1 MSVNSCL
8 LFAILAVGLVS
19 TIEIPGSFGHGLGSE
34 TMDPVTVGDKQVTL
48 EVSSTTDYD
57 TEIRQ
62 ITIDLSET
70 ATRDLIKETTFSVEL
85 IKGDEIL
92 LVNNFERDD
101 GVLIMNLVPSED
113 EDVQVIN
120 QETFASFFGLAAD
133 QFNVKG
139 KVFESGGLYEFN
151 IKILTIDSY
160 SNILTEP
167 IEYDLGISIPET
179 TYYAIYDEG
188 FGKQQIGII
197 TYYDQILDFE
207 YGQTSIKFMFPFEW
221 SNDAIEQ
228 SSVVHQEILIPKT
241 FGDFLVSDFTVY
253 LNEILLSETV
263 INIDDFSKDER
274 IIHVV
279 ISQTELMDLFENEK
293 ITGDKIVLEIKP
305 NSNVLMGLTENSQF
319 KIMLDWEPHKIK
331 SGENIMLKFDILDVF
346 LKDRPISVSYD
357 LDVIHDNVMIFS
369 ENGISTGVKDTQN
382 RVEFLVPENVAGPI
396 TVKFSNLDNSELAHL
411 ELPIIID
418 GESGITLQETAS
430 EPTISLSTDE
440 ESYQVGDT
448 IYVTGNVGNYVGND
462 WVRSEFIAPNGNIAK
477 VEQIT
482 PNSDGDFSTSFKIS
496 LKTNGIYKIKAS
508 FGSAET
514 STSILVGS
522 AERALV
528 PLASVNEK
536 MEITMDFSNKSN
548 DSQPFAFIIQIKDEN
563 NTTISLSNI
572 TGVLG
577 VGQTLD
583 QVLSYTPTEPGTYT
597 IEKFLWSDLSNPTA
611 LIDEKEMFTFIA
623 SDFGITIS
631 EP

>member
-1 MSVNSCL
+1 MNPY
-8 LFAILAVGLVS
+8 FFFGILVIGLVS

-48 EVSSTTDYD
+48 EVGSTTDYD
-57 TEIRQ
+57 MKIRQ

-85 IKGDEIL
+85 IKGDETL
-92 LVNNFERDD
+92 FVNNFERDD

-120 QETFASFFGLAAD
+120 RETFASVFGLASD

-151 IKILTIDSY
+151 IKILTIDNY
-160 SNILTEP
+160 SNVLPDP
-167 IEYDLGISIPET
+167 IEYYLGISIPET
-179 TYYAIYDEG
+179 TYYEINDDG

-207 YGQTSIKFMFPFEW
+207 YNQTSIKFMFPFDW
-221 SNDAIEQ
+221 SNNAIEQ

-241 FGDFLVSDFTVY
+241 FGSFLVSDFTVY

-263 INIDDFSKDER
+263 INVDDFSRDER

-279 ISQTELMDLFENEK
+279 ISQAELMDLFENEK
-293 ITGDKIVLEIKP
+293 ITGDKITLEIRP

-357 LDVIHDNVMIFS
+357 LDVIHDNVVIFS
-369 ENGISTGVKDTQN
+369 ENGVSTGVKDAQN
-382 RVEFLVPENVAGPI
+382 RVEFLVPENVVGPI
-396 TVKFSNLDNSELAHL
+396 TVKFSNLDNSELANL
-411 ELPIIID
+411 ELPIIIN
-418 GESGITLQETAS
+418 GE
-430 EPTISLSTDE
+430 PKISLSTDE

-448 IYVTGNVGNYVGND
+448 IYVTGNVGNYIGND

-482 PNSDGDFSTSFKIS
+482 PNGDGDFSTAFKIS
-496 LKTNGIYKIKAS
+496 LKTNGIYKIKAF

-522 AERALV
+522 AERALI

-536 MEITMDFSNKSN
+536 MEMVMDFTNKSN
-548 DSQPFAFIIQIKDEN
+548 NSQPFAFIVQVKDEN

-572 TGVLG
+572 TGILG
-577 VGQTLD
+577 AGQTLD
-583 QVLSYTPTEPGTYT
+583 QVLSYIPTEPGTYT

-611 LIDEKEMFTFIA
+611 LIDEKETFTFIA
-623 SDFGITIS
+623 SGLGITIS

>member
-1 MSVNSCL
+1 MSVNSYL

-19 TIEIPGSFGHGLGSE
+19 TIEMPGSFGHGLGSE

-48 EVSSTTDYD
+48 EVGSTTDYD
-57 TEIRQ
+57 TEVRQ

-85 IKGDEIL
+85 IKGNETL

-113 EDVQVIN
+113 VDVQVIN
-120 QETFASFFGLAAD
+120 RETFASIFGLASD

-160 SNILTEP
+160 SNVLPDP
-167 IEYDLGISIPET
+167 IEYYLGISIPET
-179 TYYAIYDEG
+179 TYYEINDDG
-188 FGKQQIGII
+188 FGKQKIGII

-207 YGQTSIKFMFPFEW
+207 YNQTSIKFMFPFDW

-228 SSVVHQEILIPKT
+228 SSVVHEEILIPKT
-241 FGDFLVSDFTVY
+241 FGNFLVSDFAVY

-305 NSNVLMGLTENSQF
+305 SSNVLMGLTENSQF
-319 KIMLDWEPHKIK
+319 KVTLDWKPHEIK
-331 SGENIMLKFDILDVF
+331 SGENMMLEFDILDVF
-346 LKDRPISVSYD
+346 LKDKPISVNYD
-357 LDVIHDNVMIFS
+357 LDVIHNNLVFFS
-369 ENGISTGVKDTQN
+369 ENGVSTGVKDAQN
-382 RVEFLVPENVAGPI
+382 RVEFLVPENVSGPVTI
-396 TVKFSNLDNSELAHL
+396 KFSNLDNSELANL
-411 ELPIIID
+411 ELPIIIN
-418 GESGITLQETAS
+418 GE
-430 EPTISLSTDE
+430 PKISLSTDE

-448 IYVTGNVGNYVGND
+448 IYVTGNVGNYIGND
-462 WVRSEFIAPNGNIAK
+462 SVRSEFIAPNGNIAK

-482 PNSDGDFSTSFKIS
+482 PNSDGDFSTAFKIS
-496 LKTNGIYKIKAS
+496 LKTNGIYKIKAL

-522 AERALV
+522 AERALI

-536 MEITMDFSNKSN
+536 MEMTMDFTNKSN
-548 DSQPFAFIIQIKDEN
+548 NSQPFAFIVQIKDEN

-572 TGVLG
+572 TGILG
-577 VGQTLD
+577 PDQTLD
-583 QVLSYTPTEPGTYT
+583 QVLSYIPTEPGTYT

-611 LIDEKEMFTFIA
+611 LIDEKETFTFIA
-623 SDFGITIS
+623 SGLGITIS

>member
-1 MSVNSCL
+1 
-8 LFAILAVGLVS
+8 
-19 TIEIPGSFGHGLGSE
+19 
-34 TMDPVTVGDKQVTL
+34 
-48 EVSSTTDYD
+48 
-57 TEIRQ
+57 
-62 ITIDLSET
+62 
-70 ATRDLIKETTFSVEL
+70 
-85 IKGDEIL
+85 
-92 LVNNFERDD
+92 
-101 GVLIMNLVPSED
+101 
-113 EDVQVIN
+113 
-120 QETFASFFGLAAD
+120 
-133 QFNVKG
+133 
-139 KVFESGGLYEFN
+139 
-151 IKILTIDSY
+151 
-160 SNILTEP
+160 
-167 IEYDLGISIPET
+167 
-179 TYYAIYDEG
+179 
-188 FGKQQIGII
+188 
-197 TYYDQILDFE
+197 
-207 YGQTSIKFMFPFEW
+207 MFPFDW

-357 LDVIHDNVMIFS
+357 LNVIHDNVMIFS

-418 GESGITLQETAS
+418 GEGGITLQETAS

-508 FGSAET
+508 FSSAET

-522 AERALV
+522 AERALI
-528 PLASVNEK
+528 PLALVNEK
-536 MEITMDFSNKSN
+536 MEMTLDFANKSN
-548 DSQPFAFIIQIKDEN
+548 NSQPFAFIVQIKDEN

-577 VGQTLD
+577 AGQTLD

>member
-1 MSVNSCL
+1 VNSYL
-8 LFAILAVGLVS
+8 LFGILVIGLIS
-19 TIEIPGSFGHGLGSE
+19 AIEIPDSFGHGLGSE

-48 EVSSTTDYD
+48 EVGSTTDYD

-70 ATRDLIKETTFSVEL
+70 STRELIKETTFNVEL
-85 IKGDEIL
+85 IKGDEVL

-120 QETFASFFGLAAD
+120 QETLASFFGLAAD

-151 IKILTIDSY
+151 IKILTIDNY
-160 SNILTEP
+160 SNVLPDP
-167 IEYDLGISIPET
+167 IEYYLGISIPET
-179 TYYAIYDEG
+179 TYYEINDDG

-207 YGQTSIKFMFPFEW
+207 YNQSSIKFMFPFDW

-241 FGDFLVSDFTVY
+241 FGNFLVSDFTVY

-279 ISQTELMDLFENEK
+279 ISQAELMDLFENEK

-357 LDVIHDNVMIFS
+357 LNVIHDNVMIFS

-418 GESGITLQETAS
+418 GEGGITLQETAS

-508 FGSAET
+508 FSSAET

-522 AERALV
+522 AERALI

-536 MEITMDFSNKSN
+536 MEMTLDFANKSN
-548 DSQPFAFIIQIKDEN
+548 NSQPFAFIIQIKDEN

-577 VGQTLD
+577 AGQTLD

>member
-1 MSVNSCL
+1 MNSYL

-19 TIEIPGSFGHGLGSE
+19 TIEMPGSFGHGLGSE

-274 IIHVV
+274 IIHIV

-305 NSNVLMGLTENSQF
+305 SSNVLMGLTENSQF
-319 KIMLDWEPHKIK
+319 KVTLDWKPHEIK
-331 SGENIMLKFDILDVF
+331 SGENMMLEFDILDVF
-346 LKDRPISVSYD
+346 LKDKPISVNYD
-357 LDVIHDNVMIFS
+357 LDVIHNNLVFFS
-369 ENGISTGVKDTQN
+369 ENGVSTGVKDAQN
-382 RVEFLVPENVAGPI
+382 RVEFLVPENVSGPVTI
-396 TVKFSNLDNSELAHL
+396 KFSNLDNSELANL
-411 ELPIIID
+411 ELPIIIN
-418 GESGITLQETAS
+418 GE
-430 EPTISLSTDE
+430 PKISLSTDE

-482 PNSDGDFSTSFKIS
+482 PNSDGDFSTAFKIS
-496 LKTNGIYKIKAS
+496 LKTNGIYKIKAL

-522 AERALV
+522 AERALI

-536 MEITMDFSNKSN
+536 MEMTMDFTNKSN
-548 DSQPFAFIIQIKDEN
+548 NSQPFAFIVQIKDEN

-572 TGVLG
+572 TGILG
-577 VGQTLD
+577 PDQTLD
-583 QVLSYTPTEPGTYT
+583 QVLSYIPTEPGTYT

-611 LIDEKEMFTFIA
+611 LIDEKETFTFIA
-623 SDFGITIS
+623 SGLGITIS

>member
-48 EVSSTTDYD
+48 EVGSTTDYD

-85 IKGDEIL
+85 IMGNETL

-113 EDVQVIN
+113 VDVQVIN
-120 QETFASFFGLAAD
+120 RETFASIFGLASD

-160 SNILTEP
+160 SNVLPDP
-167 IEYDLGISIPET
+167 IEYYLGISIPET
-179 TYYAIYDEG
+179 TYYEINDDG
-188 FGKQQIGII
+188 FGKQKIGII

-207 YGQTSIKFMFPFEW
+207 YNQTSIKFMFPFDW

-228 SSVVHQEILIPKT
+228 SSVVHEEILIPKT
-241 FGDFLVSDFTVY
+241 FGNFLVSDFTVY

-274 IIHVV
+274 IIHIV

-305 NSNVLMGLTENSQF
+305 SSNVLMGLTENSQF
-319 KIMLDWEPHKIK
+319 KVTLDWKPHEIK
-331 SGENIMLKFDILDVF
+331 SGENMMLEFDILDVF
-346 LKDRPISVSYD
+346 LKDKPISVNYD
-357 LDVIHDNVMIFS
+357 LDVIHNNLVFFS
-369 ENGISTGVKDTQN
+369 ENGVSTGVKDAQN
-382 RVEFLVPENVAGPI
+382 RVEFLVPENVSGPVTI
-396 TVKFSNLDNSELAHL
+396 KFSNLDNSELANL
-411 ELPIIID
+411 ELPIIIN
-418 GESGITLQETAS
+418 GE
-430 EPTISLSTDE
+430 PKISLSTDE

-482 PNSDGDFSTSFKIS
+482 PNSDGDFSTAFKIS
-496 LKTNGIYKIKAS
+496 LKTNGIYKIKAL

>member
-1 MSVNSCL
+1 MNSYAFLGIL
-8 LFAILAVGLVS
+8 LVGIILV
-19 TIEIPGSFGHGLGSE
+19 IEIPNSFGHGLGSE

-48 EVSSTTDYD
+48 EVGSTTDYD

-70 ATRDLIKETTFSVEL
+70 STRELIKETTISVEL
-85 IKGDEIL
+85 IKGDEVL
-92 LVNNFERDD
+92 LVNNFECDD
-101 GVLIMNLVPSED
+101 GMLIMNLVPSED

-160 SNILTEP
+160 SNVLPDP
-167 IEYDLGISIPET
+167 IEYYLGISIPET
-179 TYYAIYDEG
+179 TYYEINDDG

-207 YGQTSIKFMFPFEW
+207 YNQTSIKFMFPFDW

-241 FGDFLVSDFTVY
+241 FGSFLVSDFTVY

-279 ISQTELMDLFENEK
+279 ISQAELMDLFENEK
-293 ITGDKIVLEIKP
+293 IVGDKIVLEIKP
-305 NSNVLMGLTENSQF
+305 SSNVLMGLTENSQF
-319 KIMLDWEPHKIK
+319 KIMLDWEPRKIK
-331 SGENIMLKFDILDVF
+331 PGQDIMLEFDILDIF
-346 LKDRPISVSYD
+346 LKNRPISVSYD
-357 LDVIHDNVMIFS
+357 LSVIHDGIVIFR
-369 ENGISTGVKDTQN
+369 ENGVSTGSKDVQN
-382 RVEFLVPENVAGPI
+382 QVGFLVSDNISGPVI
-396 TVKFSNLDNSELAHL
+396 VKFENLNGNELANL
-411 ELPIIID
+411 ELPIMID
-418 GESGITLQETAS
+418 GEKGITIQEA
-430 EPTISLSTDE
+430 EPETIISLSTDE

-448 IYVTGNVGNYVGND
+448 IYVTGNVGNYVDGD
-462 WVRSEFIAPNGNIAK
+462 WVTAEFIAPNGKIAK

-482 PNSDGDFSTSFKIS
+482 PNSDGDFSTAFKIS
-496 LKTNGIYKIKAS
+496 LKTNGIYKIKAW

-522 AERALV
+522 IERALV
-528 PLASVNEK
+528 PLTLVNEK
-536 MEITMDFSNKSN
+536 MEITMDFANKSN
-548 DSQPFAFIIQIKDEN
+548 NSQPFAFIVQIKDEN

-583 QVLSYTPTEPGTYT
+583 QVLSYIPTEPGTYT

-611 LIDEKEMFTFIA
+611 LIDEKETFTFIA

>member
-1 MSVNSCL
+1 MNSYL

-19 TIEIPGSFGHGLGSE
+19 TIEMPGSFGHGLGSE

-48 EVSSTTDYD
+48 EVGSTTDYD
-57 TEIRQ
+57 TEVRQ

-85 IKGDEIL
+85 IKGNETL

-113 EDVQVIN
+113 VDVQVIN
-120 QETFASFFGLAAD
+120 RETFASIFGLASD

-160 SNILTEP
+160 SNVLPDP
-167 IEYDLGISIPET
+167 IEYYLGISIPET
-179 TYYAIYDEG
+179 TYYEINDDG
-188 FGKQQIGII
+188 FGKQKIGII

-207 YGQTSIKFMFPFEW
+207 YNQTSIKFMFPFDW

-228 SSVVHQEILIPKT
+228 SSVVHEEILIPKT
-241 FGDFLVSDFTVY
+241 FGNFLVSDFAVY

-274 IIHVV
+274 IIHIV

-305 NSNVLMGLTENSQF
+305 SSNVLMGLTENSQF
-319 KIMLDWEPHKIK
+319 KVTLDWKPHEIK
-331 SGENIMLKFDILDVF
+331 SGENMMLEFDILDVF
-346 LKDRPISVSYD
+346 LKDKPISVNYD
-357 LDVIHDNVMIFS
+357 LDVIHNNLVFFS
-369 ENGISTGVKDTQN
+369 ENGVSTGVKDTQN

-396 TVKFSNLDNSELAHL
+396 TVKFSNLDNSELANL
-411 ELPIIID
+411 ELPIIIN
-418 GESGITLQETAS
+418 GE
-430 EPTISLSTDE
+430 PKISLSTDE

-496 LKTNGIYKIKAS
+496 LKTNGIYKIKAL

>member
-1 MSVNSCL
+1 MNSYL

-19 TIEIPGSFGHGLGSE
+19 TIEMPGSFGHGLGSE
-34 TMDPVTVGDKQVTL
+34 TMDPITVGDKQVTL

-263 INIDDFSKDER
+263 INIDYFSKDER

>member
-1 MSVNSCL
+1 MNSYL

-19 TIEIPGSFGHGLGSE
+19 TIEMPGSFGHGLGSE
-34 TMDPVTVGDKQVTL
+34 TMDPITVGDKQVTL

>member
-1 MSVNSCL
+1 MNSYAFLGIL
-8 LFAILAVGLVS
+8 LVGIILV
-19 TIEIPGSFGHGLGSE
+19 IEIPNSFGHGLGSE

-48 EVSSTTDYD
+48 EVGSATDYD

-70 ATRDLIKETTFSVEL
+70 STRELIKETTISVEL
-85 IKGDEIL
+85 IKGDEVL
-92 LVNNFERDD
+92 LVNNFECDD
-101 GVLIMNLVPSED
+101 GMLIMNLVPSED

-160 SNILTEP
+160 SNVLTEP
-167 IEYDLGISIPET
+167 IEYYLGISIPET
-179 TYYAIYDEG
+179 TYYEIYDVG
-188 FGKQQIGII
+188 FGKQEVGII
-197 TYYDQILDFE
+197 TYYDQISDFE
-207 YGQTSIKFMFPFEW
+207 YDQTSIKFIFPFDW
-221 SNDAIEQ
+221 SNNAIEQ
-228 SSVVHQEILIPKT
+228 SSVVHQEVLIPKT
-241 FGDFLVSDFTVY
+241 FGDFLVSDFSVY
-253 LNEILLSETV
+253 LNEIPLSETV

-274 IIHVV
+274 IIHIV

-305 NSNVLMGLTENSQF
+305 NSDVLMGLTENSQF
-319 KIMLDWEPHKIK
+319 KIMLDWEPRKIK
-331 SGENIMLKFDILDVF
+331 PGQDIMLEFDILDIF
-346 LKDRPISVSYD
+346 LKNRPISVSYD
-357 LDVIHDNVMIFS
+357 LSVIHDGIVIFR
-369 ENGISTGVKDTQN
+369 ENGVSTGSKDVQN
-382 RVEFLVPENVAGPI
+382 QVGFLVSDNISGPVI
-396 TVKFSNLDNSELAHL
+396 VKFENLNGNELANL
-411 ELPIIID
+411 ELPIMID
-418 GESGITLQETAS
+418 GEKGITIQEA
-430 EPTISLSTDE
+430 EPETIISLSTDE

-448 IYVTGNVGNYVGND
+448 IYVTGNVGNYVDGD
-462 WVRSEFIAPNGNIAK
+462 WVTAEFIAPNGKIAK

-482 PNSDGDFSTSFKIS
+482 PNSDGDFSTAFKIS
-496 LKTNGIYKIKAS
+496 LKTNGIYKIKAL
-508 FGSAET
+508 FGSVET

-522 AERALV
+522 IERALV

-536 MEITMDFSNKSN
+536 MEIAMDFANKSN
-548 DSQPFAFIIQIKDEN
+548 NSQPFAFIVQIKDEN

-583 QVLSYTPTEPGTYT
+583 QVLSYIPTEPGTYT

-611 LIDEKEMFTFIA
+611 LIDEKETFTFIA

>member
-1 MSVNSCL
+1 VNPY
-8 LFAILAVGLVS
+8 FFFGILVIGLVS

-48 EVSSTTDYD
+48 EIGSTTDYD

-70 ATRDLIKETTFSVEL
+70 STRDLIKETTFSVEL
-85 IKGDEIL
+85 IKGDETL
-92 LVNNFERDD
+92 FVNNFERDD

-120 QETFASFFGLAAD
+120 RETFASVFGLASD

-151 IKILTIDSY
+151 IKILTIDNY
-160 SNILTEP
+160 SNVLPDP
-167 IEYDLGISIPET
+167 IEYYLGISIPET
-179 TYYAIYDEG
+179 TYYEINDDG

-207 YGQTSIKFMFPFEW
+207 YNQTSIKFMFPFDW
-221 SNDAIEQ
+221 SNNAIEQ

-241 FGDFLVSDFTVY
+241 FGSFLVSDFTVY

-263 INIDDFSKDER
+263 INVDDFSRDER

-279 ISQTELMDLFENEK
+279 ISQAELMDLFENEK
-293 ITGDKIVLEIKP
+293 ITGDKITLEIRP

-357 LDVIHDNVMIFS
+357 LDVIHDNVVIFS
-369 ENGISTGVKDTQN
+369 ENGVSTGVKDAQN
-382 RVEFLVPENVAGPI
+382 RVEFLVPENVVGPI
-396 TVKFSNLDNSELAHL
+396 TVKFSNLDNSELANL
-411 ELPIIID
+411 ELPIIIN
-418 GESGITLQETAS
+418 GE
-430 EPTISLSTDE
+430 PKISLSTDE

-448 IYVTGNVGNYVGND
+448 IYVTGNVGNYIGND

-482 PNSDGDFSTSFKIS
+482 PNGDGDFSTAFKIS
-496 LKTNGIYKIKAS
+496 LKTNGIYKIKAF

-514 STSILVGS
+514 STLILVGS
-522 AERALV
+522 AERALI

-536 MEITMDFSNKSN
+536 MEMVMDFTNKSN
-548 DSQPFAFIIQIKDEN
+548 NSQPFAFIVQVKDEN

-572 TGVLG
+572 TGILG
-577 VGQTLD
+577 AGQTLD
-583 QVLSYTPTEPGTYT
+583 QVLSYIPTEPGTYT

-611 LIDEKEMFTFIA
+611 LIDEKETFTFIA
-623 SDFGITIS
+623 SGLGITIS

>member
-1 MSVNSCL
+1 M
-8 LFAILAVGLVS
+8 
-19 TIEIPGSFGHGLGSE
+19 
-34 TMDPVTVGDKQVTL
+34 
-48 EVSSTTDYD
+48 
-57 TEIRQ
+57 
-62 ITIDLSET
+62 
-70 ATRDLIKETTFSVEL
+70 IKETTFSVEL

-305 NSNVLMGLTENSQF
+305 NSNV
-319 KIMLDWEPHKIK
+319 
-331 SGENIMLKFDILDVF
+331 
-346 LKDRPISVSYD
+346 SVSY
-357 LDVIHDNVMIFS
+357 
-369 ENGISTGVKDTQN
+369 T
-382 RVEFLVPENVAGPI
+382 
-396 TVKFSNLDNSELAHL
+396 HL
-411 ELPIIID
+411 TLP
-418 GESGITLQETAS
+418 T
-430 EPTISLSTDE
+430 
-440 ESYQVGDT
+440 
-448 IYVTGNVGNYVGND
+448 
-462 WVRSEFIAPNGNIAK
+462 
-477 VEQIT
+477 
-482 PNSDGDFSTSFKIS
+482 
-496 LKTNGIYKIKAS
+496 KA
-508 FGSAET
+508 
-514 STSILVGS
+514 
-522 AERALV
+522 
-528 PLASVNEK
+528 
-536 MEITMDFSNKSN
+536 
-548 DSQPFAFIIQIKDEN
+548 
-563 NTTISLSNI
+563 
-572 TGVLG
+572 
-577 VGQTLD
+577 
-583 QVLSYTPTEPGTYT
+583 
-597 IEKFLWSDLSNPTA
+597 
-611 LIDEKEMFTFIA
+611 
-623 SDFGITIS
+623 
-631 EP
+631 

>member
-1 MSVNSCL
+1 MSVNSYL

-19 TIEIPGSFGHGLGSE
+19 TIEMPGSFGHGLGSE

-48 EVSSTTDYD
+48 EVGSTTDYD
-57 TEIRQ
+57 TEVRQ

-85 IKGDEIL
+85 IKGNETL

-113 EDVQVIN
+113 VDVQVIN
-120 QETFASFFGLAAD
+120 RETFASIFGLASD

-160 SNILTEP
+160 SNVLPDP
-167 IEYDLGISIPET
+167 IEYYLGISIPET
-179 TYYAIYDEG
+179 TYYEINDDG
-188 FGKQQIGII
+188 FGKQKIGII

-207 YGQTSIKFMFPFEW
+207 YNQTSIKFMFPFDW

-228 SSVVHQEILIPKT
+228 SSVVHEEILIPKT
-241 FGDFLVSDFTVY
+241 FGNFLVSDFAVY

-496 LKTNGIYKIKAS
+496 LKTNGIYKIKAL

-522 AERALV
+522 AERALI

-536 MEITMDFSNKSN
+536 MEMTLDFANKSN
-548 DSQPFAFIIQIKDEN
+548 NSQPFAFIIQIKDEN

>member
-1 MSVNSCL
+1 MNSY
-8 LFAILAVGLVS
+8 LFLGILIGVLILGVEL
-19 TIEIPGSFGHGLGSE
+19 PDSFGHGLGSE

-48 EVSSTTDYD
+48 EVGSTTDYD

-70 ATRDLIKETTFSVEL
+70 STRELIKETTFSVEL
-85 IKGDEIL
+85 IKGNETL

-160 SNILTEP
+160 SNVLPEP
-167 IEYDLGISIPET
+167 IEYYLGISIPET
-179 TYYAIYDEG
+179 TYYEINDDG

-197 TYYDQILDFE
+197 TYYDQILDFK
-207 YGQTSIKFMFPFEW
+207 YDQTSIKFMFPFEW

-241 FGDFLVSDFTVY
+241 FGKFLVSDFDVY
-253 LNEILLSETV
+253 LNNVLLPKTI

-279 ISQTELMDLFENEK
+279 ISQAELKDLFENEK
-293 ITGDKIVLEIKP
+293 MVGDKIVLGVMP
-305 NSNVLMGLTENSQF
+305 SSNDLPLMGLTENSQF
-319 KIMLDWEPHKIK
+319 KVLLDWEPHEIK
-331 SGENIMLKFDILDVF
+331 AGQDIKLSFDILDVF
-346 LKDRPISVSYD
+346 LKDRPVSVNYD
-357 LDVIHDNVMIFS
+357 LNVIHAEVVIFRES
-369 ENGISTGVKDTQN
+369 GVSTGSKDMQN
-382 RVEFLVPENVAGPI
+382 QVEFLV
-396 TVKFSNLDNSELAHL
+396 SEDISG
-411 ELPIIID
+411 PIIIKFENLGD
-418 GESGITLQETAS
+418 NELANLKLPIMIHDKGITIQETAP

-448 IYVTGNVGNYVGND
+448 IFVTGNVGNPIGDDLVT
-462 WVRSEFIAPNGNIAK
+462 VEFIAPNGNMAQ
-477 VEQIT
+477 VEQPT

-496 LKTNGIYKIKAS
+496 LKTNGIYKIKALS
-508 FGSAET
+508 GSTET
-514 STSILVGS
+514 SRSILVGS
-522 AERALV
+522 AERALI

-536 MEITMDFSNKSN
+536 MEMTMDFANKSN
-548 DSQPFAFIIQIKDEN
+548 NSQPFAFIVQIKDEN

-572 TGVLG
+572 TGILG
-577 VGQTLD
+577 VDQTLD
-583 QVLSYTPTEPGTYT
+583 QVLSYIPTKPGTYT
-597 IEKFLWSDLSNPTA
+597 IEKFLWSELSNPTA
-611 LIDEKEMFTFIA
+611 LIDEKEAFTFIA
-623 SDFGITIS
+623 TNLEITMS

>member
-1 MSVNSCL
+1 MNSYL

-19 TIEIPGSFGHGLGSE
+19 TIEMPGSFGHGLGSE
-34 TMDPVTVGDKQVTL
+34 TMDPITVGDKQVTL

-57 TEIRQ
+57 TEVRQ

>member
-1 MSVNSCL
+1 M
-8 LFAILAVGLVS
+8 
-19 TIEIPGSFGHGLGSE
+19 PGSFGHGLGSE

-48 EVSSTTDYD
+48 EVGSTTDYD
-57 TEIRQ
+57 TKIRQ

-70 ATRDLIKETTFSVEL
+70 STRELIKETTFGVEL
-85 IKGDEIL
+85 IKGDEVL

-120 QETFASFFGLAAD
+120 EETFASFFGLAAD

-160 SNILTEP
+160 SNVLPDP
-167 IEYDLGISIPET
+167 IEYYLGISIPET
-179 TYYAIYDEG
+179 TYYEINDDD
-188 FGKQQIGII
+188 FGKQQVGII

-207 YGQTSIKFMFPFEW
+207 YNQTSIKFMFPFDW
-221 SNDAIEQ
+221 SNNAIEQ

-241 FGDFLVSDFTVY
+241 FGSFLVSDFTVY

-263 INIDDFSKDER
+263 INVDDFSRDER

-279 ISQTELMDLFENEK
+279 ISQAELMDLFENEK
-293 ITGDKIVLEIKP
+293 ITGDKITLEIRP

-357 LDVIHDNVMIFS
+357 LDVIHDNVVIFS
-369 ENGISTGVKDTQN
+369 ENGVSTGVKDAQN
-382 RVEFLVPENVAGPI
+382 RVEFLVPENVVGPI
-396 TVKFSNLDNSELAHL
+396 TVKFSNLDNSELANL
-411 ELPIIID
+411 ELPIIIN
-418 GESGITLQETAS
+418 GE
-430 EPTISLSTDE
+430 PKISLSTDE

-448 IYVTGNVGNYVGND
+448 IYVTGNVGNYIGND

-482 PNSDGDFSTSFKIS
+482 PNGDGDFSTAFKIS
-496 LKTNGIYKIKAS
+496 LKTNGIYKIKAF

-514 STSILVGS
+514 STLILVGS
-522 AERALV
+522 AERALI

-536 MEITMDFSNKSN
+536 MEMVMDFTNKSN
-548 DSQPFAFIIQIKDEN
+548 NSQPFAFIVQVKDEN

-572 TGVLG
+572 TGILG
-577 VGQTLD
+577 AGQTLD
-583 QVLSYTPTEPGTYT
+583 QVLSYIPTEPGTYT

-611 LIDEKEMFTFIA
+611 LIDEKETFTFIA
-623 SDFGITIS
+623 SGLGITIS

>member
-1 MSVNSCL
+1 VNSYL
-8 LFAILAVGLVS
+8 LFGILVIGLIS
-19 TIEIPGSFGHGLGSE
+19 AIEIPDSFGHGLGSE

-48 EVSSTTDYD
+48 EVGSTTDYD

-70 ATRDLIKETTFSVEL
+70 STRELIKETTFNVEL
-85 IKGDEIL
+85 IKGDEVL

-120 QETFASFFGLAAD
+120 QETLASFFGLAAD

-151 IKILTIDSY
+151 IKILTIDNY
-160 SNILTEP
+160 SNVLPDP
-167 IEYDLGISIPET
+167 IEYYLGISIPET
-179 TYYAIYDEG
+179 TYYEINDDG

-207 YGQTSIKFMFPFEW
+207 YNQSSIKFMFPFDW

-279 ISQTELMDLFENEK
+279 ISQAELMDLFENEK

-357 LDVIHDNVMIFS
+357 LNVIHDNVMIFS

-418 GESGITLQETAS
+418 GEGGITLQETAS

-508 FGSAET
+508 FSSAET

-522 AERALV
+522 AERALI
-528 PLASVNEK
+528 PLALVNEK
-536 MEITMDFSNKSN
+536 MEMTLDFANKSN
-548 DSQPFAFIIQIKDEN
+548 NSQPFAFIVQIKDEN

-577 VGQTLD
+577 AGQTLD

>member
-1 MSVNSCL
+1 M
-8 LFAILAVGLVS
+8 
-19 TIEIPGSFGHGLGSE
+19 PGSFGHGLGSE

-48 EVSSTTDYD
+48 EVGSTTDYD
-57 TEIRQ
+57 TKIRQ

-70 ATRDLIKETTFSVEL
+70 STRELIKETTFGVEL
-85 IKGDEIL
+85 IKGDEVL

-120 QETFASFFGLAAD
+120 EETFASFFGLAAD

-160 SNILTEP
+160 SNVLPDP
-167 IEYDLGISIPET
+167 IEYYLGISIPET
-179 TYYAIYDEG
+179 TYYEINDDG
-188 FGKQQIGII
+188 FGKQQVGII

-207 YGQTSIKFMFPFEW
+207 YNQTSIKFMFPFDW
-221 SNDAIEQ
+221 SNNAIEQ

-241 FGDFLVSDFTVY
+241 FGSFLVSDFTVY

-279 ISQTELMDLFENEK
+279 ISQAELMDLFENEK
-293 ITGDKIVLEIKP
+293 ITGDKITLEIRP

-357 LDVIHDNVMIFS
+357 LDVIHDNVVIFS
-369 ENGISTGVKDTQN
+369 ENGVSTGVKDAQN
-382 RVEFLVPENVAGPI
+382 RVEFLVPENVVGPI
-396 TVKFSNLDNSELAHL
+396 TVKFSNLDNSELANL
-411 ELPIIID
+411 ELPIIIN
-418 GESGITLQETAS
+418 GE
-430 EPTISLSTDE
+430 PKISLSTDE

-448 IYVTGNVGNYVGND
+448 IYVTGNVGNYIGND

-482 PNSDGDFSTSFKIS
+482 PNGDGDFSTAFKIS
-496 LKTNGIYKIKAS
+496 LKTNGIYKIKAF

-514 STSILVGS
+514 STLILVGS
-522 AERALV
+522 AERALI

-536 MEITMDFSNKSN
+536 MEMVMDFTNKSN
-548 DSQPFAFIIQIKDEN
+548 NSQPFAFIVQVKDEN

-572 TGVLG
+572 TGILG
-577 VGQTLD
+577 AGQTLD
-583 QVLSYTPTEPGTYT
+583 QVLSYIPTEPGTYT

-611 LIDEKEMFTFIA
+611 LIDEKETFTFIA
-623 SDFGITIS
+623 SGLGITIS

>member
-1 MSVNSCL
+1 VNSYL
-8 LFAILAVGLVS
+8 LFGILVVGLIS
-19 TIEIPGSFGHGLGSE
+19 TIEMPGSFGHGLGSE

-48 EVSSTTDYD
+48 EVGSTTDYD

-62 ITIDLSET
+62 ITIDLSKT
-70 ATRDLIKETTFSVEL
+70 STRELIKETTFSVEL
-85 IKGDEIL
+85 IKGDEVL

-120 QETFASFFGLAAD
+120 EETFASVFGLASD

-160 SNILTEP
+160 SNVLPDP
-167 IEYDLGISIPET
+167 IEYYLGISIPET
-179 TYYAIYDEG
+179 TYYEINDDG
-188 FGKQQIGII
+188 FGKQQVGII

-207 YGQTSIKFMFPFEW
+207 YNQTSIKFMFPFDW

-241 FGDFLVSDFTVY
+241 FGNFLVSDFTVY

-279 ISQTELMDLFENEK
+279 ISQAELMDLFENEK

-357 LDVIHDNVMIFS
+357 LNVIHDNVMIFS

-418 GESGITLQETAS
+418 GEGGITLQETAS

-508 FGSAET
+508 FSSAET

-522 AERALV
+522 AERALI

-536 MEITMDFSNKSN
+536 MEMTLDFANKSN
-548 DSQPFAFIIQIKDEN
+548 NSQPFAFIIQIKDEN

-577 VGQTLD
+577 AGQTLD